1 MIPRLRLW
9 RPYIKRVR
17 RRVEELGYT
26 RKSTSA
32 PRLPDPDT
40 DTGADPDAG
49 RGGAGGTSR
58 TSRGDTPSAGLRN
71 GAVVA
76 AAEKAVSAL
85 GVSMAVSIINIG
97 YDYVNSKMRSS
108 HQRHNAR

>member
-1 MIPRLRLW
+1 MVPRLRLW
-9 RPYIKRVR
+9 RPYIKRLR

-32 PRLPDPDT
+32 PRLPD
-40 DTGADPDAG
+40 TGADTGAG

>member
-1 MIPRLRLW
+1 MAPRLRLW

-32 PRLPDPDT
+32 PRLPD
-40 DTGADPDAG
+40 TGADPGADTGAG

-85 GVSMAVSIINIG
+85 GVSMAMSMIGIG
-97 YDYVNSKMRSS
+97 YD
-108 HQRHNAR
+108 